1 MRRAARAAC
10 SYDADAADGGLMSI
24 VMGLLGELSRIGR
37 LASGGYDRRAWT
49 GADLD
54 CRHWFVQ
61 CADALDLEVE
71 TDCNGNLWAW
81 WGADTGTSALVVGS
95 HLDSVLAGGAFD
107 GPLGIASAFAA
118 IAQLRRDGYEPSR
131 PVAVAVFADSEGARF
146 GVEQIG
152 SRLMTGA
159 LPAEVA
165 LALRDEGGT
174 AMADA
179 VTGAGLDPGRM
190 GRDPARLARIGE
202 VIELHIE
209 QGRLP
214 TRDGAHEGLAAAG
227 AAIGVAERI
236 WPHGQWRVD
245 IDGRQDH
252 GGTSAMQGR
261 KDPVTGLANVV
272 LAVRRAAVAHG
283 AMATVGDLRIEPG
296 SPSTIAATA
305 RLWIDARAG
314 DEARIRRLLRDVRRM
329 SGFDPVQEAW
339 TAGTTFDPALTAGLA
354 AALGD
359 VPVLPAGAGHDAGVF
374 ASAGIPAAMIL
385 VRNRSGVTHSP
396 AEHADEADCEA
407 GVDALTTAIRVR
419 SRAAS
424 VRVRG

>member
-1 MRRAARAAC
+1 
-10 SYDADAADGGLMSI
+10 MSI

-49 GADLD
+49 SADLD
-54 CRHWFVQ
+54 CRDWFVQ

-71 TDCNGNLWAW
+71 TDRNGNLWAW
-81 WGADTGTSALVVGS
+81 WAADAGTPALVVGS
-95 HLDSVLAGGAFD
+95 HLDSTLSGGAFD

-118 IAQLRRDGYEPSR
+118 IAQLRRDGYVPSR
-131 PVAVAVFADSEGARF
+131 PVAVAAFADSEGTRF
-146 GVEQIG
+146 GAERIG
-152 SRLMTGA
+152 SRLLTGA
-159 LPAEVA
+159 LPVEVA

-179 VTGAGLDPGRM
+179 VAGAGVDPGRM
-190 GRDPARLARIGE
+190 GRDAARLARIGE

-214 TRDGAHEGLAAAG
+214 TRVGADEGLAAAG
-227 AAIGVAERI
+227 AAVGVADRI
-236 WPHGQWRVD
+236 WPHGRWRVD

-252 GGTSAMQGR
+252 GGTSSMQGR

-272 LAVRRAAVAHG
+272 LAVRRAAIAHG
-283 AMATVGDLRIEPG
+283 AHATVGDVRIMPG
-296 SPSTIAATA
+296 SASTIAATA

-314 DEARIRRLLRDVRRM
+314 DEARIRRLLRDVRRT
-329 SGFDPVQEAW
+329 SGFDPVEEAW
-339 TAGTTFDPALTAGLA
+339 TAGTTFDPLLTASLA

-359 VPVLPAGAGHDAGVF
+359 VPLLPSGAGHDAGVF

-385 VRNRSGVTHSP
+385 VRNRSGVSHSP

-407 GVDALTTAIRVR
+407 GVDALTTAIRLR
-419 SRAAS
+419 SRVDS
-424 VRVRG
+424 VRVHG